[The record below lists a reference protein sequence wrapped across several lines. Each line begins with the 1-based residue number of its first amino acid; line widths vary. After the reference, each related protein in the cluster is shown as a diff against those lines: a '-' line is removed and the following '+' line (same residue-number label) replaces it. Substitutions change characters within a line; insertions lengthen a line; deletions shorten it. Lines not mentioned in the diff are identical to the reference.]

1 MALVKYWLRDKVRCE
16 MSNYVKRQV
25 FIVMKSRRPIVYI
38 KRTIILSLLFALVYW
53 GYAKVTSH
61 DKEKATLQ
69 AVKEE
74 KREVKKEV
82 KKEEVK
88 KEVVEKPKEEVVAE
102 QPPQEINNNA
112 QLDEYMESKNFSGT
126 VVVVKNGKVLLN
138 KGYGL
143 ANQEKNVA
151 NNSETSYYIGSITKA
166 FVATSIMQLK
176 EQNKLNIEDTVAKYI
191 PDFPRGGEIKLVHL
205 LTHTSGIPEYSEGS
219 ENITHEELIKRIG
232 KQKLAFSPG
241 SKWKYS
247 DSNYSVLAYI
257 AEKVSG
263 QSLQDYIQKNIFEV
277 VGMKRSGFGDQFQQ
291 GKYPSTGYKIV
302 DNKMTTP
309 ALPSMSQLF
318 GCGDI
323 YTTAYDLYLF
333 DQALFTGK
341 LISSDSY
348 HQMFTAVKKDY
359 GFGWY
364 VDPGSYSNH
373 GVMPGWNCLNSFSKD
388 GNTYVVLLSNIQN
401 NIKSFGVV
409 SNDIYT
415 MVRHVEG

>member
-1 MALVKYWLRDKVRCE
+1 MV
-16 MSNYVKRQV
+16 
-25 FIVMKSRRPIVYI
+25 
-38 KRTIILSLLFALVYW
+38 IICVLFLLVYV
-53 GYAKVTSH
+53 GYTKIISHNKEQRALKVTAELEKEAVKQQPEKKQTKQQEQH
-61 DKEKATLQ
+61 TPDKEAGSFD
-69 AVKEE
+69 AG
-74 KREVKKEV
+74 
-82 KKEEVK
+82 
-88 KEVVEKPKEEVVAE
+88 
-102 QPPQEINNNA
+102 PPQEINENT
-112 QLDEYMESKNFSGT
+112 QLDEYLKSKNFSGT
-126 VVVVKNGKVLLN
+126 AVVVKNGKILLN

-151 NNSETSYYIGSITKA
+151 NNSETTHYIGSITKA

-176 EQNKLNIEDTVAKYI
+176 EQNKLNIQDTVAKYI

-219 ENITHEELIKRIG
+219 ENITQEELIQRIG
-232 KQKLAFSPG
+232 KQKLAFPPG
-241 SKWKYS
+241 SQWKYS

-257 AEKVSG
+257 IEKVSE

-277 VGMKRSGFGDQFQQ
+277 VGMKHSGFGDQFQQ

-309 ALPSMSQLF
+309 TLPSMSQLF

-323 YTTAYDLYLF
+323 YMTAYDLYLF

-364 VDPGSYSNH
+364 VNPGSYSNH
-373 GVMPGWNCLNSFSKD
+373 GVMPGWNCLNSFSKN
-388 GNTYVVLLSNIQN
+388 GSTYVVLLSNIQN
-401 NIKSFGVV
+401 NIKSFGSVN
-409 SNDIYT
+409 NDIYV
-415 MVRHVEG
+415 MLQHI

>member
-1 MALVKYWLRDKVRCE
+1 

-25 FIVMKSRRPIVYI
+25 FIVMKSRKPIVYI
-38 KRTIILSLLFALVYW
+38 KRTIILSLLFTLIYW
-53 GYAKVTSH
+53 GYAKIISNN
-61 DKEKATLQ
+61 KEKETLQ
-69 AVKEE
+69 AMK
-74 KREVKKEV
+74 EVKKEV
-82 KKEEVK
+82 KKEVI
-88 KEVVEKPKEEVVAE
+88 EKPKEELVAQ

-112 QLDEYMESKNFSGT
+112 ELDKYVKSKNFSGT
-126 VVVVKNGKVLLN
+126 AVVVKNGKVLLN

-166 FVATSIMQLK
+166 FIATSIMQLK
-176 EQNKLNIEDTVAKYI
+176 EQNKLNTEDTVAKYI
-191 PDFPRGGEIKLVHL
+191 PDFPRGKEIKLVHL

-219 ENITHEELIKRIG
+219 ENISHEELIKRIG
-232 KQKLAFSPG
+232 HQKLAFPPG

-263 QSLQDYIQKNIFEV
+263 QSLEDYIQKNIFEV
-277 VGMKRSGFGDQFQQ
+277 AGMKHSGFGDKFQQ
-291 GKYPSTGYKIV
+291 GEYPSTGYKIV

-318 GCGDI
+318 GCGDV
-323 YTTAYDLYLF
+323 YMTAYDLYLF

-341 LISSDSY
+341 LISSESY

-401 NIKSFGVV
+401 NIKSFGAV

-415 MVRHVEG
+415 MVRHAEG